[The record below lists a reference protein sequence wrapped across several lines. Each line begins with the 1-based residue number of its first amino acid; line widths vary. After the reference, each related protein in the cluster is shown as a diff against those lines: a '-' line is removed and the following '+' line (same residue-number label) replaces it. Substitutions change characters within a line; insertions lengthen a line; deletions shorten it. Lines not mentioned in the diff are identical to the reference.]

1 MKYIMIWPYGWFD
14 SYMYRDLV
22 VNHMVIPLCID
33 KPSKSRIMNLL
44 RRIHHSY
51 KVNGIINLPYKD
63 IWYKYLYKALSQL
76 ADKNT
81 CIIFDTG
88 AIANLSIND
97 LIKIKGIGKNTKMI
111 LVIVDSMHGSSV
123 HMFRAIPKILNYD
136 WDLILSYDKNDCRE
150 YNFEYIG
157 QSIYSKLDDVI
168 PSRQVSDIYFVGKNK
183 AGRNKDILKIYE
195 KFQQAGVVT
204 NFNLIDSK
212 TNIHHSQFNNS
223 PGIYL
228 YCQNIPYE
236 TVISDVLSS
245 NCILEVVASGQ
256 KAQTARYYEAV
267 CYNKKLL
274 TNNVG
279 VFELPFYDSRYM
291 KYFETVSDID
301 FDWVRRKEKID
312 YHYNNEFS
320 PVYLLD
326 KIANKIKDDEKNYVD

>member
-51 KVNGIINLPYKD
+51 KINRIINLPYKD
-63 IWYKYLYKALSQL
+63 IWYKSLYQALSKL
-76 ADKNT
+76 VDKET
-81 CIIFDTG
+81 CILFDTG
-88 AIANLSIND
+88 ALANLSVD
-97 LIKIKGIGKNTKMI
+97 YLIKIKNIEKDAKMI
-111 LVIVDSMHGSSV
+111 LVAADSIHGSSV
-123 HMFRAIPKILNYD
+123 HMSRAIPQIFKYD
-136 WDLILSYDKNDCRE
+136 WDFIFSYDKNDCKE
-150 YNFEYIG
+150 YNFEYMG
-157 QSIYSKLDDVI
+157 QTLYSKLDDVI
-168 PSRQVSDIYFVGKNK
+168 PSRQISDIYFVGKNK
-183 AGRNKDILKIYE
+183 AGRNKDILNMYE
-195 KFQQAGVVT
+195 KFQQARVVT

-212 TNIHHSQFNNS
+212 TNIHHSRFNNC
-223 PGIYL
+223 PGISL

-236 TVISDVLSS
+236 KVISDVLSS

-274 TNNVG
+274 TNNIG
-279 VFELPFYDSRYM
+279 IFELPFYDSRYM
-291 KYFETVSDID
+291 KYFETVDEID
-301 FDWVRRKEKID
+301 FDWVRRKEEID

-326 KIANKIKDDEKNYVD
+326 KIANKIKGDEKNHVD

>member
-51 KVNGIINLPYKD
+51 KINRIVNLPYKD
-63 IWYKYLYKALSQL
+63 IWYKSLYQALSKL
-76 ADKNT
+76 VDKET
-81 CIIFDTG
+81 CILFDTG
-88 AIANLSIND
+88 ALANLSVD
-97 LIKIKGIGKNTKMI
+97 YLIKIKNIEKDAKMI
-111 LVIVDSMHGSSV
+111 LVAADSIHGSSV
-123 HMFRAIPKILNYD
+123 HMSRAIPQIFNYD
-136 WDLILSYDKNDCRE
+136 WDFIFSYDKNDCKE
-150 YNFEYIG
+150 YNFEYMG
-157 QSIYSKLDDVI
+157 QTLYSKLDDVI
-168 PSRQVSDIYFVGKNK
+168 PSRQISDIYFVGKNK
-183 AGRNKDILKIYE
+183 AGRNKDILNMYE
-195 KFQQAGVVT
+195 KFLQARVVT

-212 TNIHHSQFNNS
+212 TNIHHSRFNNC
-223 PGIYL
+223 PGISL

-236 TVISDVLSS
+236 KVISDVLSS

-274 TNNVG
+274 TNNIG
-279 VFELPFYDSRYM
+279 IFELPFYDSRYM
-291 KYFETVSDID
+291 KYFETVDEID

-320 PVYLLD
+320 PIYLLD
-326 KIANKIKDDEKNYVD
+326 KIANKIKDDEKNHVD